1 MGNQPVIKDIDV
13 AEVAAWLRQPTRP
26 ILLDVRDPDE
36 HIAGCLVDAHL
47 LPRALLASRISA
59 LVPDLDAPIV
69 AYCAGGARSELAARA
84 LCEMGYRQVFSLRGG
99 FTEWQRAGFEWVV
112 PAADS
117 VPGQLTAEQN
127 MRYARHLRLPQIG
140 AEGQRK
146 LLDARV
152 LCVGAGG
159 LGSPAGIYLAA
170 AGIGQLGIVD
180 DDVVELSNLQRQ
192 ILHTES
198 RIGMPKVDSAAQTLG
213 ALNPD
218 CHVLKIPE
226 RLTAANALT
235 ILADY
240 DVIVDGS
247 DNFATRYLIN
257 DTALRLAKP
266 VVHAAI
272 QGFEGQLTVFAA
284 TGAPCYRCLFPQ
296 PPPADAAPSCQE
308 AGVLGVLPGVMG
320 ILQATEAI
328 KLILGLGDSLVGRFV
343 IYDALALRFRELKMR
358 RDPNCPAC
366 GDEVERN
373 AIVLAGQK

>member
-1 MGNQPVIKDIDV
+1 MSNQPVLKDINV
-13 AEVAAWLRQPTRP
+13 AELAAWLRRPTPP

-36 HIAGCLVDAHL
+36 QATGCIVDALL
-47 LPRALLASRISA
+47 LPRALLESRIRA
-59 LVPDLDAPIV
+59 LVPDQSTPVV
-69 AYCAGGARSELAARA
+69 AYCAGGARSDLAVQA
-84 LCEMGYRQVFSLRGG
+84 LHAMGYQQAFSLRGG
-99 FTEWQRAGFEWVV
+99 FIEWQRAGFEWIV
-112 PAADS
+112 PAADFA
-117 VPGQLTAEQN
+117 PGQLTAEQN
-127 MRYARHLRLPQIG
+127 RRYARHLRLPEIG
-140 AEGQRK
+140 STGQRK
-146 LLDARV
+146 LLDASV

-159 LGSPAGIYLAA
+159 LGSPASLYLAA
-170 AGIGQLGIVD
+170 AGVGRLGIVD

-198 RIGMPKVDSAAQTLG
+198 RIGMLKIDSAAQTLT
-213 ALNPD
+213 ALNSD
-218 CHVLKIPE
+218 CHVTKIPE
-226 RLTAANALT
+226 RLTANNALT

-284 TGAPCYRCLFPQ
+284 TGAPCYRCLFPEA
-296 PPPADAAPSCQE
+296 PPAGVAPSCQE

-320 ILQATEAI
+320 ILQATEAV
-328 KLILGLGDSLVGRFV
+328 KLILNLGDSLVGRFV

-358 RDPNCPAC
+358 RDPNCLMC
-366 GDEVERN
+366 GDKRV
-373 AIVLAGQK
+373 

>member
-1 MGNQPVIKDIDV
+1 VQT
-13 AEVAAWLRQPTRP
+13 LR
-26 ILLDVRDPDE
+26 
-36 HIAGCLVDAHL
+36 
-47 LPRALLASRISA
+47 
-59 LVPDLDAPIV
+59 
-69 AYCAGGARSELAARA
+69 EL
-84 LCEMGYRQVFSLRGG
+84 GYRNVASMRGG
-99 FTEWQRAGFEWVV
+99 FVEWQRAGYTWAV
-112 PAADS
+112 PDS
-117 VPGQLTAEQN
+117 DAVSEQLSAEQN
-127 MRYARHLRLPQIG
+127 LRYARHLRLPEIG
-140 AEGQRK
+140 LAGQKK

-159 LGSPAGIYLAA
+159 LGSPAGMYLAA

-180 DDVVELSNLQRQ
+180 DDVVEMSNLQRQ

-198 RIGMPKVDSAAQTLG
+198 RIGMPKVDSAAQTLS

-218 CHVLKIPE
+218 CRVTKIPE

-284 TGAPCYRCLFPQ
+284 SGAPCYRCLFPH

-320 ILQATEAI
+320 VLQATEAI
-328 KLILGLGDSLVGRFV
+328 KLILGLGDSLVGRLV

-358 RDPNCPAC
+358 RDPNCSVCSDGIDRA
-366 GDEVERN
+366 E
-373 AIVLAGQK
+373 